1 MLKRYILFLKKYPVV
16 NAVIAVVY
24 AMVCIK
30 TIKTE
35 SMFQM
40 FILRT
45 LLCGAMAFF
54 LYQLSGDK
62 TLASSYNST
71 WYCIKVGLGFWIL
84 ALPIGILGLLN
95 SASLPAADNIPI
107 QTITVFL
114 AFLFVG
120 LFEEMAFRA
129 VINDAL
135 IYQFRDNK
143 YLFVIIAVVSSL
155 VFGVC
160 HVVGADFSNI
170 EAYGPAIGKIV
181 QTGLVGL
188 SLLFL
193 YWKTRNIWACG
204 VIHGVFDFILSISNC
219 FFVKPDQTM
228 NYVATGEA
236 GRMQMIV
243 YGVITLI
250 ELFVFWMIYRKIGK
264 EIDYDKIRK
273 EW

>member
-155 VFGVC
+155 VFGAC
-160 HVVGADFSNI
+160 HIVGADLSNI
-170 EAYGPAIGKIV
+170 EAYGPAIGKII
-181 QTGLVGL
+181 QTGVIGL

-204 VIHGVFDFILSISNC
+204 VIHGVFDFILSIDKC
-219 FFVKPDQTM
+219 FFVKPEQAM

-236 GRMQMIV
+236 GKMQMII
-243 YGVITLI
+243 YAVITLV
-250 ELFVFWMIYRKIGK
+250 ELFIFWMIYRKIGK